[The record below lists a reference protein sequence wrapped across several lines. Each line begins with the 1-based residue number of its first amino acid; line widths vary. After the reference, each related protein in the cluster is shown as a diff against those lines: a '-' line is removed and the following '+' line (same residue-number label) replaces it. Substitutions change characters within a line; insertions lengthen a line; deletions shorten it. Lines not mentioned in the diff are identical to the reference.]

1 MSYPFSTFLGVD
13 VAKLHLDLYDSATK
27 KTWQISNDDDGFK
40 SLVAYLKKQST
51 PSLVL
56 CESSG
61 PYHLSLVLALQKAGC
76 PVSVLNPMRVRACAK
91 AQGLLAKTDALDA
104 KNIAAFGQL
113 YHPEPTP
120 PLSPV
125 QHELVAL
132 IDQRSHLVD
141 LATAEKS
148 RLDQLLASSSKKSS
162 QALLNYLEKQLK
174 ALTAKLDQLRKKD
187 PELNRK
193 VAVLTAVDGIAQLS
207 ALSILAHL
215 PEIGSLS
222 KTEIAALSGTA
233 PINRDSGTLRGHRSI
248 GGGRPKARKVMYMPA
263 LTAMKKND
271 LLREFYQKLVAKGK
285 PKKLAI
291 VAVMR
296 KLLIYLNSLLK
307 KLAATSPNLSVV
319 TP

>member
-13 VAKLHLDLYDSATK
+13 VAKAHLDLYDSATQK
-27 KTWQISNDDDGFK
+27 AWPISNDATGFK
-40 SLVAYLKKQST
+40 SLVAYLKKQT
-51 PSLVL
+51 APTLVL

-61 PYHLSLVLALQKAGC
+61 PYHLPLVLAMQKAGC

-91 AQGLLAKTDALDA
+91 AQGVLAKTDALDA

-113 YHPEPTP
+113 HHPTPTP

-125 QHELVAL
+125 QLELVAL
-132 IDQRSHLVD
+132 IEQRAHLVD
-141 LATAEKS
+141 LVTAEKN
-148 RLDQLLASSSKKSS
+148 RLAQLLVASSQKSS
-162 QALLNYLEKQLK
+162 EALLRHLQKQVK
-174 ALTAKLDQLRKKD
+174 ALEAKLDQLRKKD
-187 PELNRK
+187 PELSQK
-193 VAVLTAVDGIAQLS
+193 VTVLTEVKGIAQLS

-222 KTEIAALSGTA
+222 KTQVAALSGTA

-248 GGGRPKARKVMYMPA
+248 GGGRAKVRKALYMPSWVVVEH
-263 LTAMKKND
+263 NQI
-271 LLREFYQKLVAKGK
+271 LREFYQKLVAKGK

-296 KLLIYLNSLLK
+296 KLLIYLNALLK
-307 KLAATSPNLSVV
+307 KLANPSPIISVV
-319 TP
+319 NP